1 MLRRILPGY
10 RENCKSEVGGIGTM
24 KQVTCPLDGKPC
36 GPDCPDR
43 YRDRPEGGCPLT
55 TAREA
60 GATIVNFGGGSIG
73 MLFMPD

>member
-1 MLRRILPGY
+1 
-10 RENCKSEVGGIGTM
+10 M

-36 GPDCPDR
+36 GPDCLDR